1 MNHCTI
7 AYSFYEIDYRVRR
20 YSEALVDSG
29 NRIDAIALRKCNAEK
44 KGIFNGVNIYRIQK
58 RNFDEKGRFSYFFR
72 ILSFFVKGFIT
83 LTINHL
89 RYRYHIIHI
98 HSVPDFLVF
107 MGLIPKL
114 FGAKIILDIHDILP
128 EFYCQKFNQ
137 RTDSFLARSLLFIEK
152 LSVNFADH
160 VIVANDLW
168 RKKIIDRSKIPS
180 AKCTT
185 MLNYPNLE
193 HFKIKKYETDRETF
207 KIIYPGH
214 LSQHHGLD
222 IGIKAMAIVKQEIPT
237 IRLDIYTGSYIS
249 EYAEF
254 LKELTNELDLQKNIH
269 FHDSVTIEELA
280 KIYTKVDIGIVT
292 KRAGVFSSEAFST
305 KIFDFMAAGIPTIAS
320 KTKIDEFYF
329 DDSMIMFFE
338 PENHEDMAQCIIELY
353 YDPKKRQSLSDHA
366 KSFVAKNNWEDK
378 KEIYFN
384 ITNMLMGSKEQS
396 PKPKQPK

>member
-7 AYSFYEIDYRVRR
+7 AYTFYEFDYRVRR
-20 YSEALVDSG
+20 YAEALVDSG
-29 NRIDAIALRKCNAEK
+29 SRTDVIALRKEKAGK
-44 KGIFNGVNIYRIQK
+44 KGSLNGVNIYRIQK
-58 RNFDEKGRFSYFFR
+58 RNFDEKSRFSYFFR

-83 LTINHL
+83 LTVNHL
-89 RYRYHIIHI
+89 KYRYKIIHI
-98 HSVPDFLVF
+98 HNVPDFLVF

-114 FGAKIILDIHDILP
+114 FGARIILDIHDILP

-137 RTDSFLARSLLFIEK
+137 RSDSFLARSLLFIEK
-152 LSVNFADH
+152 LSVHFADH

-180 AKCTT
+180 AKCTA

-193 HFKIKKYETDRETF
+193 YFKNFKHETDRETF
-207 KIIYPGH
+207 RIIYPGH

-222 IGIKAMAIVKQEIPT
+222 IGMKAIAIVKQEVPS

-254 LKELTNELDLQKNIH
+254 LEELTYELDLQENIC
-269 FHDSVTIEELA
+269 FHNSVPIEELA
-280 KIYTKVDIGIVT
+280 EIYKKVDIGIVT

-305 KIFDFMAAGIPTIAS
+305 KIFDFIASGIPVVAS

-329 DDSMIMFFE
+329 DDSMLMFFE

-353 YDPKKRQSLSDHA
+353 RNPEKRQSLSDNA
-366 KSFVAKNNWEDK
+366 SKFLVENNWKDK
-378 KEIYFN
+378 KKIYFDIVN
-384 ITNMLMGSKEQS
+384 TLVG
-396 PKPKQPK
+396 